1 MGGVYKLV
9 AVQQEDQ
16 WKSAIKLSDSPAK
29 MPNPGQKRLYRLYD
43 RRGKATA
50 DLLSLEDE
58 QVQMNETLLLR
69 HPTMHS
75 KMRALRPDEV
85 SAIEELLVDIVVA
98 GNVVY
103 DFPPLETIRQARQ
116 ADIERLDP
124 GIQRLVNPHIYHVSL
139 TPRLWELKQQ
149 VIQAALAE

>member
-1 MGGVYKLV
+1 M
-9 AVQQEDQ
+9 AVQRDGE

-29 MPNPGQKRLYRLYD
+29 MPNPGQKRLHRLYD
-43 RRGKATA
+43 ERGKATA

-58 QVQMNETLLLR
+58 QVKTGETLLLR

-85 SAIEELLVDIVVA
+85 SAIEELMVDVVVN
-98 GNVVY
+98 GKVVY
-103 DFPPLETIRQARQ
+103 DFPPLEAIRQVRQ
-116 ADIERLDP
+116 DDIDRLDP

-139 TPRLWELKQQ
+139 TPKLWELKQQ
-149 VIQAALAE
+149 VIQAALGE